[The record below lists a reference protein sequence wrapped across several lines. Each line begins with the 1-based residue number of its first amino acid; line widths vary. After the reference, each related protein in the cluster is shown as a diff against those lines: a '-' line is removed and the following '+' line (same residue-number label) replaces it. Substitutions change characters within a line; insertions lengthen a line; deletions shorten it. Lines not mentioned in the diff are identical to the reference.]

1 MSLDLKGAC
10 LSTPFAASSS
20 LTATS
25 AGTGKPERNPCS
37 SPTPSASPYRSAYSE
52 KQVKRTAAFQKKASN
67 VAKYLTFFILA
78 QGLVWCCYYLVLGA
92 IDPEQVDYATGM
104 SQLIVSVLTIVS
116 IAFAFFEFLRSK

>member
-1 MSLDLKGAC
+1 MQLAYTICLALSLGLIIGFSFGA
-10 LSTPFAASSS
+10 AKIAK
-20 LTATS
+20 
-25 AGTGKPERNPCS
+25 KP
-37 SPTPSASPYRSAYSE
+37 TYSE
-52 KQVKRTAAFQKKASN
+52 KHVKRTAAFQKKASN